1 MLSLRS
7 SKHILAAAVA
17 TVAIAAA
24 QPAAAQSRPAY
35 LANFPNIAP
44 NLTPGQLP
52 GDVDTAMQK
61 DLEKKSEFA
70 KVQRLFDL
78 WSWQAF
84 LSLNWPTNDQGH
96 RLADVKDSSGAPP
109 AWTLWTNSTDIFLP
123 GGAAPPICGKPTAEL
138 ALSLTR
144 NTAVPL
150 APGLKPFKLTA
161 DFDKRK
167 TLLLGN
173 ISAVGELSPIKPL
186 DDIKQAFTGPLV
198 DQNGNF
204 VYYEILM
211 DPNEVRYICENK
223 LYSIDGQIDFS
234 KTHKTLDLPSGVDT
248 QDASGAFELKLAWK
262 ILEAGD
268 DPARYLTMPAVVAT
282 AVNGQQVD
290 KNVRVGLVGM
300 HIAHKSKSSPQW
312 IWSTFEQVDNLDVD
326 PVAHSKLKPSFFDPG
341 CPTCVPNQEPSKKN
355 GNWIPSPKTQAVRAI
370 PIPNDKRDLNV
381 EAELVLAKIGSPLQY
396 YQLIDT
402 QWPTDPAAAPTP
414 WTAGL
419 PGAITNK
426 PGGNPTPV
434 YLTNIT
440 METYFQTGVQP
451 ACQQEEVPNN
461 VTCPPDP
468 KNPPPPGTPVA
479 DGTPVF
485 GTESCMGCHS
495 SAGIHIS
502 KTAPKTSGQLTA
514 DFSWLFS
521 QKAQ

>member
-1 MLSLRS
+1 M
-7 SKHILAAAVA
+7 
-17 TVAIAAA
+17 
-24 QPAAAQSRPAY
+24 
-35 LANFPNIAP
+35 
-44 NLTPGQLP
+44 
-52 GDVDTAMQK
+52 
-61 DLEKKSEFA
+61 
-70 KVQRLFDL
+70 
-78 WSWQAF
+78 
-84 LSLNWPTNDQGH
+84 
-96 RLADVKDSSGAPP
+96 
-109 AWTLWTNSTDIFLP
+109 
-123 GGAAPPICGKPTAEL
+123 
-138 ALSLTR
+138 
-144 NTAVPL
+144 
-150 APGLKPFKLTA
+150 KPFKLTA

-381 EAELVLAKIGSPLQY
+381 EAELALAKIGSPLQY

-426 PGGNPTPV
+426 PGGNPTLSSIRPTSPWRPTSRRVFSRPASKRKCRTTLHVRRTPRTRLRPARRLPTAHPSLARRAAWAAIPRPV
-434 YLTNIT
+434 STSRKPP
-440 METYFQTGVQP
+440 QKHP
-451 ACQQEEVPNN
+451 AN
-461 VTCPPDP
+461 
-468 KNPPPPGTPVA
+468 
-479 DGTPVF
+479 
-485 GTESCMGCHS
+485 
-495 SAGIHIS
+495 
-502 KTAPKTSGQLTA
+502 
-514 DFSWLFS
+514 
-521 QKAQ
+521 

>member
-1 MLSLRS
+1 MASIHL
-7 SKHILAAAVA
+7 SKHIFVAAVA
-17 TVAIAAA
+17 TAALTAA
-24 QPAAAQSRPAY
+24 QPAVAENRPAY
-35 LANFPNIAP
+35 LADFPNFRQL
-44 NLTPGQLP
+44 LTIGLP
-52 GDVDTAMQK
+52 GDVDTEIKKQ
-61 DLEKKSEFA
+61 LEAKQEFA

-84 LSLNWPTNDQGH
+84 LSLNWPTDDQGH

-123 GGAAPPICGKPTAEL
+123 GGTPPLVCGKPAAEL

-186 DDIKQAFTGPLV
+186 DDINQAFTGPLV

-204 VYYEILM
+204 VYYEILI
-211 DPNEVRYICENK
+211 DPHEVRYICENK
-223 LYSIDGQIDFS
+223 LYSIDGQIEFS
-234 KTHKTLDLPSGVDT
+234 KTHKGVDLPSGVDT
-248 QDASGAFELKLAWK
+248 EDFSGAFEVKLAWK

-268 DPARYLTMPAVVAT
+268 DPARYLSMPAVVAT
-282 AVNGQQVD
+282 AVNDQQVD

-326 PVAHSKLKPSFFDPG
+326 PVAHPKLKPSFFDPG

-355 GNWIPSPKTQAVRAI
+355 GNWVPSPKTQAVRAI

-381 EAELVLAKIGSPLQY
+381 EAE
-396 YQLIDT
+396 
-402 QWPTDPAAAPTP
+402 
-414 WTAGL
+414 
-419 PGAITNK
+419 
-426 PGGNPTPV
+426 
-434 YLTNIT
+434 
-440 METYFQTGVQP
+440 
-451 ACQQEEVPNN
+451 
-461 VTCPPDP
+461 
-468 KNPPPPGTPVA
+468 
-479 DGTPVF
+479 
-485 GTESCMGCHS
+485 
-495 SAGIHIS
+495 
-502 KTAPKTSGQLTA
+502 
-514 DFSWLFS
+514 
-521 QKAQ
+521 

>member
-186 DDIKQAFTGPLV
+186 DDINQAFTGPLV

-223 LYSIDGQIDFS
+223 LYSGDW
-234 KTHKTLDLPSGVDT
+234 TH
-248 QDASGAFELKLAWK
+248 
-262 ILEAGD
+262 
-268 DPARYLTMPAVVAT
+268 PAT
-282 AVNGQQVD
+282 
-290 KNVRVGLVGM
+290 
-300 HIAHKSKSSPQW
+300 
-312 IWSTFEQVDNLDVD
+312 
-326 PVAHSKLKPSFFDPG
+326 
-341 CPTCVPNQEPSKKN
+341 
-355 GNWIPSPKTQAVRAI
+355 
-370 PIPNDKRDLNV
+370 
-381 EAELVLAKIGSPLQY
+381 
-396 YQLIDT
+396 
-402 QWPTDPAAAPTP
+402 
-414 WTAGL
+414 
-419 PGAITNK
+419 
-426 PGGNPTPV
+426 
-434 YLTNIT
+434 
-440 METYFQTGVQP
+440 
-451 ACQQEEVPNN
+451 
-461 VTCPPDP
+461 
-468 KNPPPPGTPVA
+468 
-479 DGTPVF
+479 
-485 GTESCMGCHS
+485 
-495 SAGIHIS
+495 
-502 KTAPKTSGQLTA
+502 
-514 DFSWLFS
+514 
-521 QKAQ
+521 